1 MTEMII
7 KQLDIQD
14 IKPYPNNPRKNAKA
28 IDKVADSITQYGF
41 QQPIVVDKDLVI
53 VVGHTRY
60 QAAKKLLLAQV
71 PVLIAE
77 NLDSEQANGY
87 RIMDN
92 KSGEW
97 ADWDQ
102 QMLIDELSEL
112 ITENNIQELSYETG
126 FSESELNKLF
136 APDVDPIDE
145 YNKTESYKSKLGDL
159 WTLGNHKIY
168 NGDSN
173 DSNNTNALLLGEQI
187 DCVWTD
193 PPYGISYQSVNKINT
208 NKDSHKIQNDGLSA
222 DQLDLFLI
230 EHLSTIDHKV
240 KIGAPIYW
248 CHDIKYSNINR
259 NVLEQSNYHIS
270 DTLIWYKN
278 RHSTFLSDYAKYYEP
293 IHYGWKNGGNHPW
306 YGDGWHPNVYTP
318 DQLEDLSKEQLIK
331 YILSADKNIQEFNRE
346 PRSLSSLHPTVKP
359 VKLIIYHL
367 LNSTKQTDIVYDGFA
382 GSGSTL
388 IACERSNR
396 YARCIELE
404 PKFIDVIINRWQE
417 ETGLQAVNQ
426 NGILWDDV
434 IGQEVDD
441 LLDSAYE
448 DALNG

>member
-248 CHDIKYSNINR
+248 CHDI
-259 NVLEQSNYHIS
+259 
-270 DTLIWYKN
+270 T
-278 RHSTFLSDYAKYYEP
+278 T
-293 IHYGWKNGGNHPW
+293 
-306 YGDGWHPNVYTP
+306 
-318 DQLEDLSKEQLIK
+318 
-331 YILSADKNIQEFNRE
+331 
-346 PRSLSSLHPTVKP
+346 
-359 VKLIIYHL
+359 
-367 LNSTKQTDIVYDGFA
+367 
-382 GSGSTL
+382 
-388 IACERSNR
+388 C
-396 YARCIELE
+396 
-404 PKFIDVIINRWQE
+404 
-417 ETGLQAVNQ
+417 
-426 NGILWDDV
+426 
-434 IGQEVDD
+434 
-441 LLDSAYE
+441 
-448 DALNG
+448 

>member
-7 KQLDIQD
+7 EQLDIQD

-71 PVLIAE
+71 PVLIAN
-77 NLDSEQANGY
+77 NLDSDQANGY

-97 ADWDQ
+97 ADWDER
-102 QMLIDELSEL
+102 MLYDELNDL
-112 ITENNIQELSYETG
+112 IQENNIQELSYETG

-136 APDVDPIDE
+136 APESDPIEE
-145 YNKTESYKSKLGDL
+145 YNETESYKSKLGDI
-159 WTLGNHKIY
+159 WTLGNHRIL

-173 DSNNTNALLLGEQI
+173 SVQNVNELLQDEQI
-187 DCVWTD
+187 DCIWTD
-193 PPYGISYQSVNKINT
+193 PPYGISYQSVNKINSGI
-208 NKDSHKIQNDGLSA
+208 DSHQIQNDDLSA
-222 DQLDLFLI
+222 EQLDQFLV
-230 EHLSTIDHKV
+230 EHLSNIDHKV
-240 KIGAPIYW
+240 KPGAPIYW

-259 NVLEQSNYHIS
+259 NVLEQNKYHIS
-270 DTLIWYKN
+270 DTLIWHKN
-278 RHSTFLSDYAKYYEP
+278 AHSTFLSDYAKYYEP
-293 IHYGWKNGGNHPW
+293 IHYGWKEGGNHPW
-306 YGDGWHPNVYTP
+306 YGDGWHPNVYTSEE
-318 DQLEDLSKEQLIK
+318 LEALTKEQLIK
-331 YILSADKNIQEFNRE
+331 VIKNAPKNIQQFSKES
-346 PRSLSSLHPTVKP
+346 RSLSSLHPTIKP

-367 LNSTKQTDIVYDGFA
+367 LNSTKQSDIVYDGFA
-382 GSGSTL
+382 GSGSTI

-396 YARCIELE
+396 KARCIELE
-404 PKFIDVIINRWQE
+404 PKFIDVIVNRWQE
-417 ETGLQAVNQ
+417 ETGLQASRQ
-426 NGILWDDV
+426 DGTLWDDV